1 MLSSL
6 GCPDAPALAAAA
18 REVAASRRNFPG
30 VDRGRSGLLVRFAC
44 VFYSLFVGALH
55 VRVWW
60 MTQC

>member
-30 VDRGRSGLLVRFAC
+30 VDRGRSACLCVLLAFFTRFLLVRC
-44 VFYSLFVGALH
+44 MSECGG
-55 VRVWW
+55 
-60 MTQC
+60 